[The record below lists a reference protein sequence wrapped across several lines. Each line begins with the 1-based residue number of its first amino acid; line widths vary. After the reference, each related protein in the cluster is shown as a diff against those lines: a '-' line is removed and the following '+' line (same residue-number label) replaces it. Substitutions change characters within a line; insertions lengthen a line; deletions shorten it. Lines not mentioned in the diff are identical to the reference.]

1 MYYYVQLP
9 GIRLVAAWFCV
20 ACGCHVIYQIN
31 LLLLVLM
38 VLVSQYCNAAS
49 GDISRHKYLGLQGQG
64 KEVRVLFFFF
74 LAWKY

>member
-9 GIRLVAAWFCV
+9 GILLVAAWFCV

-38 VLVSQYCNAAS
+38 VLASQYCNAAS
-49 GDISRHKYLGLQGQG
+49 GDISRHKYLGLQGRG
-64 KEVRVLFFFF
+64 KEVRGVF